1 MKFKKIFIV
10 LSVFILGILTADGY
24 ASDSIKE
31 RMINRLPAIKDL
43 KARGVVGEN
52 KLGFLEFV
60 GNQKE
65 KADVVEAENMD
76 RKTVYEAIAKRQ
88 GATVELVG
96 QHRAVQ
102 IADKARPGEWL
113 QDANGKWYKKQ

>member
-1 MKFKKIFIV
+1 MMFKRIFVV
-10 LSVFILGILTADGY
+10 LAIIILGILTADAY
-24 ASDSIKE
+24 AAESIKE
-31 RMINRLPAIKDL
+31 RMISRLPVINDL
-43 KARGVVGEN
+43 KARGVIGEN
-52 KLGFLEFV
+52 NMGFLEFV
-60 GNQKE
+60 GNRKE

-102 IADKARPGEWL
+102 IADKARPGELL